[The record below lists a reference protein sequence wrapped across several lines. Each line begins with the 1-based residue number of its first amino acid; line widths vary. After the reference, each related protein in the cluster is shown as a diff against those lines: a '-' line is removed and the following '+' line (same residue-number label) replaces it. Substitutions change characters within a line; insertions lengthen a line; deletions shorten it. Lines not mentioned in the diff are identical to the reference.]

1 MAEDNTGKYTGPK
14 RYVKYEVAEGRT
26 VQYVRYWHSPRDGQ
40 AVVIQFSDG
49 LRIRIGVE
57 PMLCIET
64 EVAVLR
70 DGDLQNVERF
80 SPIYGPFVL

>member
-14 RYVKYEVAEGRT
+14 RYVEYEVAEGRT

-57 PMLCIET
+57 PMLCVET

-80 SPIYGPFVL
+80 LPIYGPLVL

>member
-14 RYVKYEVAEGRT
+14 RYVEYPAAEGRT

-40 AVVIQFSDG
+40 AVVIQFTDG

-57 PMLCIET
+57 PVLCVET
-64 EVAVLR
+64 EIAVLR
-70 DGDLQNVERF
+70 DGDLQHVERF
-80 SPIYGPFVL
+80 PPIYGPFVL

>member
-1 MAEDNTGKYTGPK
+1 MGEENTGKYTGPK
-14 RYVKYEVAEGRT
+14 RYVEYQVAGGRT

-40 AVVIQFSDG
+40 AVVIQFTDG
-49 LRIRIGVE
+49 VRIRIGID
-57 PMLCIET
+57 PMLCVET

-80 SPIYGPFVL
+80 LPIYGPFVL